1 MEEIMKK
8 VFLALTLVLAVFTL
22 SACKDKTEAA
32 QGVTDTT
39 VLVGNSAATSGPLA
53 FVGLPFVAGIEAYF
67 AMVNE
72 AGGVAGRQIEFKHY
86 DDEFNG
92 ATGLAMAEKL
102 VEDDEIFSF
111 VGHFGTPIIGAT
123 ETYLTER
130 GIPRV
135 YYATGVGTLYNAEAT
150 GNERASFP
158 VQPLYPAEGQVMVA
172 RAVGDFNAQKIGV
185 IYSNDD
191 SGTSMLE
198 GVRIEAQNQ
207 NVTLVEQEVE
217 FAGTDL
223 SAAALAIVQADV
235 DFIIVAAN
243 QGSAATAIKAL
254 ELAGNTKDCITSYVN
269 ASPSFGAL
277 IGEVLD
283 TFDVY
288 AGAWVEFFKADGTPT
303 DEYNLYV
310 TEMTDFNSDYVA
322 SVYAMTGWIAA
333 SFFVEGLERVG
344 DDDLTWENYIDAME
358 EAPIQNPFGG
368 MIDYADGARVGTQS
382 MALTKAV
389 EISPAT
395 DPKTFT
401 WEVVE
406 PIESISDIIGN

>member
-1 MEEIMKK
+1 MKK
-8 VFLALTLVLAVFTL
+8 LLVLLVLLVSVFTL
-22 SACKDKTEAA
+22 SACGDTEETA
-32 QGVTDTT
+32 QGVTDEK
-39 VLVGNSAATSGPLA
+39 VLVGNSAATSGGLA

-72 AGGVAGRQIEFKHY
+72 DGGVNGRQIEFVHY

-92 ATGLAMAEKL
+92 ATGLTYAERL
-102 VEDDEIFSF
+102 VEDDEIFAF

-123 ETYLTER
+123 ETYLEGV

-172 RAVGDFNAQKIGV
+172 RAVGDFNATKIGV

-198 GVRIEAQNQ
+198 GIEIEATNQ
-207 NVTLVEQEVE
+207 GVTIVKQEVE
-217 FAGTDL
+217 YAATDL
-223 SAAALAIVQADV
+223 SAAALAIVEADV

-243 QGSAATAIKAL
+243 QASAATAIKAL
-254 ELAGNTKDCITSYVN
+254 EVAGNDKDCITSYVN
-269 ASPSFGAL
+269 ASPAFGAL
-277 IGEVLD
+277 IAEVND
-283 TFDVY
+283 SFDVY
-288 AGAWVEFFKADGTPT
+288 AGAWVDFFEADGVTPSAA
-303 DEYNLYV
+303 YNLYV
-310 TEMTDFNSDYVA
+310 AEMTEFNPDYVA

-344 DDDLTWENYIDAME
+344 EDTLTWDSFIDAME
-358 EAPIQNPFGG
+358 SAPIQNPFGG
-368 MIDYADGARVGTQS
+368 FLDYSNGSRVGTQS
-382 MALTKAV
+382 MALTMLTV
-389 EISPAT
+389 IPAT
-395 DPKTFT
+395 DTT
-401 WEVVE
+401 DEAYSWVVTQ
-406 PIESISDIIGN
+406 PIESIEDILK

>member
-1 MEEIMKK
+1 MKK
-8 VFLALTLVLAVFTL
+8 FLLVLVLLVSVFTL
-22 SACKDKTEAA
+22 SACGDGSETA
-32 QGVTDTT
+32 QGVTDEK
-39 VLVGNSAATSGPLA
+39 VLVGNSAATSGGLA

-67 AMVNE
+67 EMVNND
-72 AGGVAGRQIEFKHY
+72 GGIAGREIEFVHY

-92 ATGLAMAEKL
+92 ATGLTYAERL

-123 ETYLTER
+123 ETYLTEV

-172 RAVGDFNAQKIGV
+172 RAVGDFNASKIGV

-198 GVRIEAQNQ
+198 GIEIEAANQ
-207 NVTLVEQEVE
+207 NVTIVKQEVE
-217 FAGTDL
+217 YAATDL

-235 DFIIVAAN
+235 DFIIIAAN

-254 ELAGNTKDCITSYVN
+254 EVAGSDVDCITSYVN

-277 IGEVLD
+277 IADVVD
-283 TFDVY
+283 SFDVY
-288 AGAWVEFFKADGTPT
+288 AGAWVEFFEADGVTT
-303 DEYNLYV
+303 TEAYNLYV
-310 TEMTDFNSDYVA
+310 AEMTKFNPDYVA

-344 DDDLTWENYIDAME
+344 EDTLNWENFIDAME
-358 EAPIQNPFGG
+358 EAPIKNPFGG
-368 MIDYADGARVGTQS
+368 YIDYADGARVGTQS
-382 MALTKAV
+382 MALTKLAV
-389 EISPAT
+389 VPAT
-395 DPKTFT
+395 DTT
-401 WEVVE
+401 DAAYVWNVTQ
-406 PIESISDIIGN
+406 PIESIEDILK

>member
-1 MEEIMKK
+1 MKK
-8 VFLALTLVLAVFTL
+8 VLLGLVLFMAVFTL
-22 SACKDKTEAA
+22 AACDGNEEAA
-32 QGVTDTT
+32 QGVTEDT
-39 VLVGNSAATSGPLA
+39 VKVGNSAATSGALA

-67 AMVNE
+67 DMVNE
-72 AGGVAGRQIEFKHY
+72 DGGVNGRQIEFVHY

-92 ATGLAMAEKL
+92 ATGLTYAERL
-102 VEDDEIFSF
+102 VEDDEIFAF

-123 ETYLTER
+123 ETYLTEV

-172 RAVGDFNAQKIGV
+172 RAVGDFNASKIGV

-198 GVRIEAQNQ
+198 GIEIEAAAQG
-207 NVTLVEQEVE
+207 VTLVKQEVE
-217 FAGTDL
+217 FAATDL
-223 SAAALAIVQADV
+223 SAAALAIVEADV

-254 ELAGNTKDCITSYVN
+254 EVAGNDVDCITSYVN
-269 ASPSFGAL
+269 ASPSFAAL
-277 IGEVLD
+277 IADTLD
-283 TFDVY
+283 SFDVY
-288 AGAWVEFFKADGTPT
+288 AGAWVEFFNADGTVT
-303 DEYNLYV
+303 DEYQLYIDTM
-310 TEMTDFNSDYVA
+310 TEFNPDYVA

-344 DDDLTWENYIDAME
+344 DDDLTWDNYIDAME
-358 EAPIQNPFGG
+358 SAPIKNPFGG
-368 MIDYADGARVGTQS
+368 FIDYADGARVGTQS
-382 MALTKAV
+382 MALTKAA
-389 EISPAT
+389 IIPASGD
-395 DPKTFT
+395 DPESYT
-401 WEVVE
+401 WNVVE
-406 PIESISDIIGN
+406 PIESIEDILG

>member
-1 MEEIMKK
+1 MKK
-8 VFLALTLVLAVFTL
+8 LLVFLVLLVSVLTL
-22 SACKDKTEAA
+22 SACGDTEETA
-32 QGVTDTT
+32 QGVTDEK
-39 VLVGNSAATSGPLA
+39 VLVGNSAATSGGLA

-72 AGGVAGRQIEFKHY
+72 DGGVNGRQIEFVHY

-92 ATGLAMAEKL
+92 ATGLTYAERL
-102 VEDDEIFSF
+102 VEDDEIFAF

-123 ETYLTER
+123 ETYLEGV

-172 RAVGDFNAQKIGV
+172 RAVGDFNATKIGV

-198 GVRIEAQNQ
+198 GIEIEATNQ
-207 NVTLVEQEVE
+207 GVTIVKQEVE
-217 FAGTDL
+217 YAATDL
-223 SAAALAIVQADV
+223 SAAALAIVEADV

-243 QGSAATAIKAL
+243 QASAATAIKAL
-254 ELAGNTKDCITSYVN
+254 EVAGNDKDCITSYVN
-269 ASPSFGAL
+269 ASPAFGAL
-277 IGEVLD
+277 IAEVND
-283 TFDVY
+283 SFDVY
-288 AGAWVEFFKADGTPT
+288 AGAWVDFFEADGVTPSAA
-303 DEYNLYV
+303 YNLYV
-310 TEMTDFNSDYVA
+310 AEMTEFNPDYVA

-344 DDDLTWENYIDAME
+344 EDTLTWDSFIDAME
-358 EAPIQNPFGG
+358 SAPIQNPFGG
-368 MIDYADGARVGTQS
+368 FLDYSNGSRVGTQS
-382 MALTKAV
+382 MALTMLTV
-389 EISPAT
+389 IPAT
-395 DPKTFT
+395 DTT
-401 WEVVE
+401 DEAYSWVVTQ
-406 PIESISDIIGN
+406 PIESIEDILK

>member
-1 MEEIMKK
+1 MKK
-8 VFLALTLVLAVFTL
+8 VLLGFVLLMAVVTL
-22 SACKDKTEAA
+22 SACTDNSEAA

-39 VLVGNSAATSGPLA
+39 VKVGNSAATSGGLA

-67 AMVNE
+67 DMVNSE
-72 AGGVAGRQIEFKHY
+72 GGVNGREIEFVHY

-92 ATGLAMAEKL
+92 ATGLTYAERL
-102 VEDDEIFSF
+102 VEDDEIFAF

-123 ETYLTER
+123 ETYLTEV

-172 RAVGDFNAQKIGV
+172 RAVGDFNATTIGV

-191 SGTSMLE
+191 SGTSMLQGIE
-198 GVRIEAQNQ
+198 IEAAAQG
-207 NVTLVEQEVE
+207 VTLVKQEVE
-217 FAGTDL
+217 FAATDL
-223 SAAALAIVQADV
+223 SAAALAIVEADV

-254 ELAGNTKDCITSYVN
+254 EVAGNDVDCITSYVN
-269 ASPSFGAL
+269 ASPSFAAL
-277 IGEVLD
+277 IADTLD
-283 TFDVY
+283 SFDVY
-288 AGAWVEFFKADGTPT
+288 AGAWVEFTNADGSFT
-303 DEYNLYV
+303 DEYQLYIDTM
-310 TEMTDFNSDYVA
+310 TEFNPDYVA

-344 DDDLTWENYIDAME
+344 EDDLTWDNYIDAME
-358 EAPIQNPFGG
+358 ESPIKNPFGG
-368 MIDYADGARVGTQS
+368 FIDYADGARVGTQS
-382 MALTKAV
+382 MALTKARV
-389 EISPAT
+389 IPAVGEVAEAY
-395 DPKTFT
+395 T
-401 WEVVE
+401 WDVVE
-406 PIESISDIIGN
+406 PIESIDDILGN

>member
-1 MEEIMKK
+1 MKK
-8 VFLALTLVLAVFTL
+8 LFIVLTLVFLTVSL
-22 SACKDKTEAA
+22 SSCQNTDESA

-39 VLVGNSAATSGPLA
+39 VLVGNSAATSGGLA

-67 AMVNE
+67 AMVN
-72 AGGVAGRQIEFKHY
+72 ADGGVNGRRIEFIHY
-86 DDEFNG
+86 DDQFNG
-92 ATGLAMAEKL
+92 ATGLTYAERL
-102 VEDDEIFSF
+102 VEDDEIFAF

-123 ETYLTER
+123 ETYLEGV

-172 RAVGDFNAQKIGV
+172 RAVGDFGASKIGV

-198 GVRIEAQNQ
+198 GIEIEAANQ
-207 NVTLVEQEVE
+207 SVELVIVEVE
-217 FAGTDL
+217 YGAADL
-223 SAAALAIVQADV
+223 SAAALTIVNADV

-243 QGSAATAIKAL
+243 QASAATAIKAL
-254 ELAGNTKDCITSYVN
+254 EVAGSDVDCITSYVN
-269 ASPSFGAL
+269 ASPSFAAL
-277 IGEVLD
+277 IKDTLD
-283 TFDVY
+283 SFDVY
-288 AGAWVEFFKADGTPT
+288 AGAWVDFFEDDGTTPT
-303 DEYNLYV
+303 AEYDLFV
-310 TEMTDFNSDYVA
+310 AEMSTFNNDYVA

-344 DDDLTWENYIDAME
+344 EDELTWENFINAME

-368 MIDYADGARVGTQS
+368 FIDYASGSRVGTQS
-382 MALTKAV
+382 MALTMAA
-389 EISPAT
+389 IIPAAG
-395 DPKTFT
+395 DVAEGYI
-401 WEVVE
+401 WNVVE
-406 PIESISDIIGN
+406 PIESIDDILGN